1 MDELEVAFNN
11 TSVRTDCN
19 HIFLNF
25 VPTVVMD
32 PSKVHFWVSCFAVY
46 RSGGMEAASSHLCHP
61 PCCLLDLVLFSVH
74 PVLDRG
80 LIWQSQK
87 LLQFNSVFV
96 GLLILGFLLG

>member
-1 MDELEVAFNN
+1 MLLEAMDELEVAFNN

-46 RSGGMEAASSHLCHP
+46 QSGGMEAASSPAP
-61 PCCLLDLVLFSVH
+61 PSMLTIGPG
-74 PVLDRG
+74 PV
-80 LIWQSQK
+80 
-87 LLQFNSVFV
+87 
-96 GLLILGFLLG
+96 

>member
-1 MDELEVAFNN
+1 
-11 TSVRTDCN
+11 
-19 HIFLNF
+19 
-25 VPTVVMD
+25 
-32 PSKVHFWVSCFAVY
+32 
-46 RSGGMEAASSHLCHP
+46 MEAASSHLCHP

-96 GLLILGFLLG
+96 GLLSLGFLLG